1 MFLSPCFLTK
11 CFCLSFFGAYIA
23 TSQRSLPSSYSV
35 SRTRDHDMHAGELSH
50 PFPVHFAMQVEAS
63 GR

>member
-1 MFLSPCFLTK
+1 
-11 CFCLSFFGAYIA
+11 
-23 TSQRSLPSSYSV
+23 
-35 SRTRDHDMHAGELSH
+35 MHAGELSH